1 MAEILCIVCN
11 RMNEA
16 GAERCWFCGA
26 VLPAADW
33 GLHPLEDEKESEQ
46 TPTPAAGQEEVVPE
60 WLARIRARQR
70 LERGEVI
77 DGPQAE
83 EVEQPVSEVQGL
95 TQEPLPEPDHTDIP
109 EDSFELEPGQVTET
123 NDQQVEDL
131 PVAIRDYA
139 VAVPVEPVGDQ
150 ESTND
155 WIVSVLEDP
164 EADAAD
170 ELTADDITG
179 DVKPDGLPSWHT
191 DWEIPDGDSNEEVL
205 PASGLTPGPGQ
216 GLVVTPQQR
225 GSVELFRLLQETPR
239 PAQMRGDKR
248 AVGKWLPNTLLG
260 VALLLAILVPRL
272 FPANAVFASTWFP
285 REVVSTYQLISG
297 LQPDKPVLVAA
308 DFEPAAAGELNWVS
322 GYVLSHLMTGN
333 IPMVTLSTNVVGT
346 AMLQENLR
354 KTAAVTGNYDLANNV
369 LDLGYL
375 PGGAIG
381 MSAMAADWRGAL
393 PYTADFQPAWQQRL
407 LLEVEQLSDFR
418 AVVVLTD
425 NAETA
430 RDWIEQVKPVLGET
444 PLLMVLTAQS
454 APLVQP
460 YYESGQL
467 NGYTAGLSGALAYSQ
482 LQQQSAVT
490 SSGHLSFQVALII
503 TALII
508 LLGGLGHYALTLT
521 SKGKNGDSS

>member
-33 GLHPLEDEKESEQ
+33 GLHPQEDDKESVQ

-77 DGPQAE
+77 DKPQVE
-83 EVEQPVSEVQGL
+83 EVEQPTSEVQRE

-109 EDSFELEPGQVTET
+109 VDTAELELSQYSET
-123 NDQQVEDL
+123 NDQRVEDL
-131 PVAIRDYA
+131 PAAIRDYA
-139 VAVPVEPVGDQ
+139 VAVPVEPEGDQ

-155 WIVSVLEDP
+155 WIVSVP
-164 EADAAD
+164 EVPEGEAV
-170 ELTADDITG
+170 DDITV

-191 DWEIPDGDSNEEVL
+191 DWEIPDRDSNEEVL
-205 PASGLTPGPGQ
+205 PASGLTPGPGR
-216 GLVVTPQQR
+216 GLVVTSQQR

-248 AVGKWLPNTLLG
+248 AVGKWLPYTLLG

-272 FPANAVFASTWFP
+272 FPANAVYASTWFP

-297 LQPDKPVLVAA
+297 LQPDRPVLVAA
-308 DFEPAAAGELNWVS
+308 DFEPAAAGEMNWVS

-354 KTAAVTGNYDLANNV
+354 KTAAVTGNYDLSNNV

-375 PGGAIG
+375 PGGAVG
-381 MSAMAADWRGAL
+381 MSAMAEDWRGAL

-407 LLEVEQLSDFR
+407 LLEVEQLSDFG

-430 RDWIEQVKPVLGET
+430 RDWIEQVKPALGET
-444 PLLMVLTAQS
+444 PLLMVLNAQS

-467 NGYTAGLSGALAYSQ
+467 NGYTAGLSSALAYSQ

-490 SSGHLSFQVALII
+490 SSGHLSFQVSLIV

-521 SKGKNGDSS
+521 SKGKNGDPS